1 MISPSGCPG
10 KLTALVA
17 LPAISPASA
26 LVDCKPDKFC
36 LRMRS
41 TSLSGKLALYKT
53 SVMSSRPLSRCL
65 VRQLKFILVAPAD
78 KLAPIKSISRSS
90 WSLLRV
96 WVPDI
101 SKEPAKSASPA
112 LLPSSFGLLP
122 ILRSIETF
130 GILWFSDKITVM
142 PLVVVNTCEAGILI
156 FWAAAAAGLCDRSNC
171 AKTPLVRIN
180 IRRRYRL
187 FMRLIFL

>member
-10 KLTALVA
+10 KLTASVA
-17 LPAISPASA
+17 LVAISPASA

-41 TSLSGKLALYKT
+41 TSLSGKFALYKT
-53 SVMSSRPLSRCL
+53 SVMRSRPLSRCL
-65 VRQLKFILVAPAD
+65 VRQLKYMLEEPAER
-78 KLAPIKSISRSS
+78 LAPMKSISRSS
-90 WSLLRV
+90 WSLERAA
-96 WVPDI
+96 VPDI
-101 SKEPAKSASPA
+101 SKEPVKLESPA
-112 LLPSSFGLLP
+112 FEPSRRGVLPKLNSM
-122 ILRSIETF
+122 ETF

-142 PLVVVNTCEAGILI
+142 PFAVVNTWEAGMLI

-171 AKTPLVRIN
+171 AKTLLVRIN